1 MARPKRGSQRTP
13 EAPALFDDLPL
24 RTRATVEVESEP
36 ARPPRPAKAAAPA
49 FEPDFTPDLGSDLL
63 PLEEPPQRFPKAV
76 PSPPPSERGARPAAR
91 IDEGVI
97 DEPAPRGSRSRARWL
112 GGAAD
117 TLVHGGI
124 LVIAL
129 VGCRGLAVHPD
140 LDLWPPFALFV
151 LSFSFLYTA
160 IPLAFWGQTPGM
172 AWSGVIARD
181 RDGASLTFDQTARR
195 WLGGLVSA
203 ALLGL
208 PVFLAWKGRSLTDW
222 VSGSQTL
229 WESEDEGPLPE
240 GEIA

>member
-1 MARPKRGSQRTP
+1 MARSKRGSERTP
-13 EAPALFDDLPL
+13 QAPVLFDDLPL
-24 RTRATVEVESEP
+24 APRTARTAEFEAEAPRSTRGGKPEPAFASQVESE
-36 ARPPRPAKAAAPA
+36 
-49 FEPDFTPDLGSDLL
+49 SL
-63 PLEEPPQRFPKAV
+63 PFEEPARFPKAV
-76 PSPPPSERGARPAAR
+76 PTPANFVRDTREA
-91 IDEGVI
+91 E
-97 DEPAPRGSRSRARWL
+97 EPAEVDAPSGSRSRARWL

-117 TLVHGGI
+117 ALVHSAI
-124 LVIAL
+124 LVVAL
-129 VGCRGLAVHPD
+129 VGCRGLSVHPD

-172 AWSGVIARD
+172 AWSGVVARD

-208 PVFLAWKGRSLTDW
+208 PVFLSFRGRSLTDW

-229 WESEDEGPLPE
+229 WVSEDLGPLPD